1 MRVEGKIQK
10 FEDLLVWQKSHEL
23 ALKIYRITKDFPS
36 EEKFGLVFQMRRA
49 AVSVAANI
57 VEGFRKRGKKDKIN
71 FYNIVQGS
79 LDELR
84 YYVILAK
91 DLGYLDLE
99 LQKDINEAGRMLSGL
114 VSSVD
119 SRIPN
124 PSLLT
129 PHY

>member
-36 EEKFGLVFQMRRA
+36 EEKFGLVSQMRRA
-49 AVSVAANI
+49 AVSVTANI

-71 FYNIVQGS
+71 FYNIAQGS

-91 DLGYLDLE
+91 DLGYSDLE

-129 PHY
+129 SHY